1 MEGLQASLYLARE
14 SKIFQKKKTIN
25 IFLGK
30 LIQFTTPYF
39 FRNKIK
45 LRGVH
50 AHDTHKEMIF
60 LLISAML
67 LLYVFEFVL

>member
-14 SKIFQKKKTIN
+14 SKIFQKKTIN
-25 IFLGK
+25 SFLGK
-30 LIQFTTPYF
+30 FIQFTTPYF